1 VTPEVSQA
9 VQELKAGF
17 PDATITAIEVGDGG
31 AHVIIESID
40 PGEAY
45 NYRETWLGFT
55 IGFQYP
61 YADIYP
67 LFVRP
72 DLARADGAGL
82 GEGIST
88 GHSFVGRQAIQLS
101 RRSNKLNPATDTAL
115 LKVTKVL
122 AWLRKR

>member
-1 VTPEVSQA
+1 VTPEVSDA
-9 VQELKAGF
+9 VQQLKSGF
-17 PDATITAIEVGDGG
+17 PSATVTAIEVGDGG
-31 AHVIIESID
+31 AHVIIESVD
-40 PGEAY
+40 PGEIY
-45 NYRETWLGFT
+45 NHRQTWLGFT

-72 DLARADGAGL
+72 DLARADGAAI

-88 GHSFVGRQAIQLS
+88 GHSFEGRPAIQLS
-101 RRSNKLNPATDTAL
+101 RRSNKLNPAIDTAL

-122 AWLRKR
+122 AWLCNR